1 MGNAL
6 NQSHRVTSGRAP
18 VWFRATPL
26 ALMIVIGFCGRARAQ
41 ITTTF
46 VPVPISPAAIAADPT
61 LVDYQTWDLRAVIPQ
76 GQHWGFSGFEANLTS
91 GQFYN
96 HEFGGRT
103 PQPQL
108 WSAFPQ
114 LRYDTFVTQAA
125 NPDDDATFV
134 APTITSGFP
143 EPPLPVVFTDQRIS
157 IVYHGEPGPGVAGPG
172 AFTIARLTFRD
183 DSVGTIVGHSVERA
197 TGLTVPFAFTIPVP
211 EPAGAAL
218 FAVFARAIF
227 RRRRR

>member
-1 MGNAL
+1 MFRRPLLPRTATLAAL
-6 NQSHRVTSGRAP
+6 LS
-18 VWFRATPL
+18 
-26 ALMIVIGFCGRARAQ
+26 IVGLCGRAVAQ

-61 LVDYQTWDLRAVIPQ
+61 LANYQTWDLRVNIPQ
-76 GQHWGFSGFEANLTS
+76 GQHWGFSGFEANLTA

-125 NPDDDATFV
+125 NPNDDSTFI

-143 EPPLPVVFTDQRIS
+143 NPPLQVVFIDQRIS
-157 IVYHGEPGPGVAGPG
+157 IVYHAQPGPGVAGPG

-183 DSVGTIVGHSVERA
+183 DSVGTIVGDSVARP
-197 TGLTVPFAFTIPVP
+197 TGLVVPFAFTIPVP
-211 EPAGAAL
+211 EPAGAACVL
-218 FAVFARAIF
+218 SAAWALCARRHRSAQ
-227 RRRRR
+227 RRAS